1 VTAVGMRLEPE
12 PVPSAHIGSAV
23 QAGPHQACLSC
34 SDGAEG
40 PVGLGN
46 GCAPE
51 GGGHCAAP
59 RAVGMA
65 LELQEHWVT
74 TLSHRVV

>member
-1 VTAVGMRLEPE
+1 MTAVGMRLEPE

-51 GGGHCAAP
+51 GGGRGP
-59 RAVGMA
+59 ELPSGLGGPVWRQGLPSMGAV
-65 LELQEHWVT
+65 
-74 TLSHRVV
+74 